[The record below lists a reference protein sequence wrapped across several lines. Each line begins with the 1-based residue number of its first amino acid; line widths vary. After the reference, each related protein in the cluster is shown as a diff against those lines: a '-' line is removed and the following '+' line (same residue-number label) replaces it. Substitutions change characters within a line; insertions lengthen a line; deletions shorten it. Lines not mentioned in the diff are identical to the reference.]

1 MRKTI
6 LVAAVAVFAFTK
18 SNAQEGTFL
27 DKVSVEAG
35 FGFNLALSPD
45 NVDRT
50 DVSGINT
57 FQIGATYQI
66 NGLWGVRGTYA
77 NTTFRHKDSD
87 NLGINY
93 NKLTAEATFNVLR
106 AINSA
111 KFSTPQDFDLSAHA
125 GFGLNFGK
133 SKANDATDAMGNFQ
147 IGIKPQ
153 YNVTE
158 RIGIFLDGSYIM
170 NFSQN
175 LGYNGLSIP
184 GEDKTTGSYATGLI
198 GVSVKLGK

>member
-77 NTTFRHKDSD
+77 NTTFRHKDLDRKSTR
-87 NLGINY
+87 L
-93 NKLTAEATFNVLR
+93 
-106 AINSA
+106 NS
-111 KFSTPQDFDLSAHA
+111 SH
-125 GFGLNFGK
+125 
-133 SKANDATDAMGNFQ
+133 
-147 IGIKPQ
+147 
-153 YNVTE
+153 V
-158 RIGIFLDGSYIM
+158 RI
-170 NFSQN
+170 
-175 LGYNGLSIP
+175 
-184 GEDKTTGSYATGLI
+184 SYAVFCL
-198 GVSVKLGK
+198 KKKNN